1 MCANRV
7 SFAFDFKGPSF
18 VIDTACSSS
27 LLAMDCAVQA
37 IRSGSCD
44 AAVVGRVSLTLKPN
58 TSVDFLRLNM
68 LSPDGACKSFD
79 ASGNGYCHSE
89 CAVATYLTK
98 SSEAKRIYAHVVNSK
113 ANSDG
118 YKTQSEDKI
127 IVLSSGQ
134 AFVGLRCINTI
145 AIP

>member
-1 MCANRV
+1 
-7 SFAFDFKGPSF
+7 
-18 VIDTACSSS
+18 
-27 LLAMDCAVQA
+27 
-37 IRSGSCD
+37 
-44 AAVVGRVSLTLKPN
+44 
-58 TSVDFLRLNM
+58 M

-89 CAVATYLTK
+89 CAVAIYLTK

-127 IVLSSGQ
+127 LLQYHKRHFKNPLIIIGDGNVIDHCTYVIIIIVCKPL
-134 AFVGLRCINTI
+134 VGYGRRLKWNTI
-145 AIP
+145 